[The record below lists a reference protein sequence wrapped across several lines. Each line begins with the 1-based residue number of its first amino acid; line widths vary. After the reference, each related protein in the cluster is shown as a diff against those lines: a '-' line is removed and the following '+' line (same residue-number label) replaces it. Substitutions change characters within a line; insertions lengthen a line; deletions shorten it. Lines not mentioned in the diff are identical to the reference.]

1 MLVQEKSM
9 NTFGKMLSAQAWI
22 ENLTG
27 QVRKMFHPEQMVL
40 KEYINTVHKLHIL
53 KHTRLHIN
61 S

>member
-1 MLVQEKSM
+1 M